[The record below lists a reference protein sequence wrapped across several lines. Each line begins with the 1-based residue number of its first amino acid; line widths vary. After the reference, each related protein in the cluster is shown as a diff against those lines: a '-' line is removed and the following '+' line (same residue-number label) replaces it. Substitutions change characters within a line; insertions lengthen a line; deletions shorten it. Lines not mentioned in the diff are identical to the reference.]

1 MNMTKTAMLIALM
14 TVMFM
19 SIGYLLGGGGGMMI
33 ALVIA
38 VAMNLFGY
46 WNSDKWCCACTM
58 RRKWTSAAHPN
69 ITVW

>member
-33 ALVIA
+33 ALVFAIR
-38 VAMNLFGY
+38 Y
-46 WNSDKWCCACTM
+46 
-58 RRKWTSAAHPN
+58 
-69 ITVW
+69 

>member
-33 ALVIA
+33 ALAIA

-46 WNSDKWCCACTM
+46 WNSDKMVLRMYNAQQVDE
-58 RRKWTSAAHPN
+58 RSAPTTTA
-69 ITVW
+69 W